1 MLQRDIFETKLLP
14 KFPPV
19 FSEWFMNTFPDPAA
33 WYSSRLAYT
42 HSCAVMSMVGFILGL
57 GDRHGENILFD
68 ATNGEC
74 VHVDFNCLF
83 NKGETFETPERV
95 PFRLTRN
102 MVEAFG
108 ATRVEGPFR
117 RTCEATLAVLRAEN
131 NALTSVLTTFV
142 HDPLLEWSSPKNK
155 MRPAGSSAELFN
167 ETAMLTIRNIENRL
181 KGIDRKH
188 KGPALSVEGQ
198 VEKLINEA
206 TSLDNLSA
214 MYIGWAAYL

>member
-1 MLQRDIFETKLLP
+1 
-14 KFPPV
+14 
-19 FSEWFMNTFPDPAA
+19 
-33 WYSSRLAYT
+33 
-42 HSCAVMSMVGFILGL
+42 MVGYIVGL

-68 ATNGEC
+68 STTGEC
-74 VHVDFNCLF
+74 LHVDFNCLF

-108 ATRVEGPFR
+108 ATKHEGVFR
-117 RTCEATLAVLRAEN
+117 RSCEVTLQVLRSERD
-131 NALTSVLTTFV
+131 ALTNVLTTFV

-155 MRPAGSSAELFN
+155 MRPPGASTEIVN
-167 ETAMLTIRNIENRL
+167 ETAMATIRNIENRL
-181 KGIDRKH
+181 KGIDKKH
-188 KGPALSVEGQ
+188 KGPSLSVEGQ

-214 MYIGWAAYL
+214 MYIGWAPYL